1 MIGEVN
7 LIYVKFDDLY
17 IGGIFKRVEYNNVIV
32 IEFLC

>member
-7 LIYVKFDDLY
+7 LIYVKFDYLY
-17 IGGIFKRVEYNNVIV
+17 IGGIIKRVEYNNVIV